1 MCAAALETKLHHMDA
16 DEKNTESLMESTGL
30 GLLPGIVVALG
41 LMILA
46 MALVLLD
53 SMWAV
58 AFVLVAIVVCVAAI
72 VYVVVAVTS
81 EGERGRRLRRRVP
94 GL

>member
-1 MCAAALETKLHHMDA
+1 MRDGRAATTLLAMSTE
-16 DEKNTESLMESTGL
+16 EKNTESLMESTGL
-30 GLLPGIVVALG
+30 GLLPGVAVALG

-46 MALVLLD
+46 MALVLTG

-58 AFVLVAIVVCVAAI
+58 AFVLLLIGACLGAIL
-72 VYVVVAVTS
+72 YVVVAVSS

>member
-1 MCAAALETKLHHMDA
+1 MRGRRAAMTLLSMST

-30 GLLPGIVVALG
+30 GLLPGVAVALG

-46 MALVLLD
+46 MALVLTG

-58 AFVLVAIVVCVAAI
+58 AFVIVLIGACVAGI
-72 VYVVVAVTS
+72 VYVVVAVSS

>member
-1 MCAAALETKLHHMDA
+1 MTLLAMST

-30 GLLPGIVVALG
+30 GLLPGVAVALG

-46 MALVLLD
+46 MALVLTG

-58 AFVLVAIVVCVAAI
+58 AFVIVLIGACVAGI
-72 VYVVVAVTS
+72 VYVVVAVSS

>member
-1 MCAAALETKLHHMDA
+1 MRGDA
-16 DEKNTESLMESTGL
+16 RRANLRPMNENEKDSESLMESTGL
-30 GLLPGIVVALG
+30 GLLPGIVVAMG

-46 MALVLLD
+46 MALVLTG

-58 AFVLVAIVVCVAAI
+58 AFVLVLIGLCVAAI
-72 VYVVVAVTS
+72 VYVVIAVSS
-81 EGERGRRLRRRVP
+81 EGERGRRLRGRVP

>member
-1 MCAAALETKLHHMDA
+1 MRVDA
-16 DEKNTESLMESTGL
+16 RRANLRPMNENEKDSESLMESTGL
-30 GLLPGIVVALG
+30 GLLPGIVVAMG

-46 MALVLLD
+46 MALVLTG

-58 AFVLVAIVVCVAAI
+58 AFVLVLIGLCVAAI
-72 VYVVVAVTS
+72 VYVVIAVSS
-81 EGERGRRLRRRVP
+81 EGERGRRLRGRVP

>member
-1 MCAAALETKLHHMDA
+1 MQERRTATTLLAMSSNQNDP
-16 DEKNTESLMESTGL
+16 DSLMESTGL
-30 GLLPGIVVALG
+30 GLLPGIAVALG

-46 MALVLLD
+46 MALVLTG

-58 AFVLVAIVVCVAAI
+58 AFVLVLIGVCLAAI
-72 VYVVVAVTS
+72 VYVVVAVS
-81 EGERGRRLRRRVP
+81 SDGERGRRLGRRVP

>member
-1 MCAAALETKLHHMDA
+1 MTLLSMST

-30 GLLPGIVVALG
+30 GLLPGVAVALG

-46 MALVLLD
+46 MALVLTG

-58 AFVLVAIVVCVAAI
+58 AFVIVLIGACVAGI
-72 VYVVVAVTS
+72 VYVVVAVSS

>member
-1 MCAAALETKLHHMDA
+1 MRA
-16 DEKNTESLMESTGL
+16 D
-30 GLLPGIVVALG
+30 VRD
-41 LMILA
+41 
-46 MALVLLD
+46 LVLTG

-58 AFVLVAIVVCVAAI
+58 AFVLVLIGACLAGIL
-72 VYVVVAVTS
+72 YVVVAVSS